1 MDESLSSVSFLD
13 RTPTNPS
20 SDDDW
25 TDVNQYFFVKGNQ
38 YKAADLTFCDEDCI
52 QETEETDSIFV
63 QPQAEDLNGNQKPF
77 SILEGNNLALIINNY
92 DFETRVKFVD
102 GAYNDTSNLFNA
114 LSSRKWQVE
123 VKNNG
128 TKAEID
134 DELERFRRKI
144 NKNTRSILVFIS
156 SHGQREG
163 NYDFF
168 LTADGGMY
176 NFNSV
181 LNMFSETECPILAGK
196 PKLFLASFCRKSG
209 VSIKGNLEPVK
220 VEDNR
225 NMLIAYA
232 TSVGCASYM
241 TNKGSWFITSL
252 TKAMKKLPDENSVEV
267 FKRTNRM
274 VSVKE
279 GADKFG
285 MECFQVS
292 KFIYDGDFTNYY
304 FGKSG

>member
-1 MDESLSSVSFLD
+1 M
-13 RTPTNPS
+13 
-20 SDDDW
+20 
-25 TDVNQYFFVKGNQ
+25 G
-38 YKAADLTFCDEDCI
+38 
-52 QETEETDSIFV
+52 TDSIFV
-63 QPQAEDLNGNQKPF
+63 QPLAEDLNGNQKPF

-144 NKNTRSILVFIS
+144 NENTRSILVFIS

-163 NYDFF
+163 NHDFF

-181 LNMFSETECPILAGK
+181 LNMFSETECKILEGK

-209 VSIKGNLEPVK
+209 VARERNIEPVK
-220 VEDNR
+220 VNDNR
-225 NMLIAYA
+225 NILIAYS
-232 TSVGCASYM
+232 TSVGCAAYM
-241 TNKGSWFITSL
+241 NNNGSWFVASL
-252 TKAMKKLPDENSVEV
+252 TEALKKLPVENSVEV

-279 GADKFG
+279 GVDIGG
-285 MECFQVS
+285 MECFAVS
-292 KFIYDGDFTNYY
+292 KCTYVGDFKNYY